1 MPIRLED
8 LVGRWRDAPG
18 HGDSTY
24 RLSLDSQPHSITVET
39 TRYNGYVRRTRAL
52 IKLDPTSGC
61 ITWGQAGT
69 HKFLLG
75 STYLVNPDHRVCS
88 FQWETPRRQSWVW
101 VRDESDESDAFY
113 HLRNESQ
120 AAYLA
125 RWSLLPG
132 QTAIIESVCRDTAQ
146 VLENVSASSNLRHLV
161 FVCLRTR
168 QVHAGP

>member
-24 RLSLDSQPHSITVET
+24 KLSLDSQPHSITVET

-61 ITWGQAGT
+61 ITWGQART
-69 HKFLLG
+69 HKVLLG

-132 QTAIIESVCRDTAQ
+132 QTAIIESVYRDTAQ
-146 VLENVSASSNLRHLV
+146 VLENISASAITEAEAEPPLEE
-161 FVCLRTR
+161 F
-168 QVHAGP
+168 